1 MRINDRIRVPE
12 VRVTTEEGEALG
24 VMQTRDALRVAR
36 EKGLD
41 LVEVAP
47 TAQPPVC
54 RIIDF
59 GKFQYEAKK
68 KANEAKKKQV
78 IITVKEVKF
87 RPGTDDHDYNFKM
100 KHARQWLEEG
110 DKVKATIF
118 FRGRE
123 ITHRELGTELLKQ
136 LEADLSDLGDVETRP
151 RMEGN
156 QMFLVFSPKKA
167 KTAKPQKTQEQKRA
181 DAAKPTAR
189 QEKADS
195 RANTT
200 TGTATNLES
209 NNDASDEDAN
219 AMSDDTDAL
228 QVDESGSTS
237 TDAPASDDVKA
248 ESATTTDADEND
260 ATVNEPTPDEVG

>member
-1 MRINDRIRVPE
+1 MPE
-12 VRVTTEEGEALG
+12 VRVIDDAGEQLG
-24 VMQTRDALRVAR
+24 VMNTRDAVKLAR

-41 LVEVAP
+41 LVEVAA
-47 TAQPPVC
+47 TAEPPVC

-100 KHARQWLEEG
+100 KHAHDWLSEG

-123 ITHRELGTELLKQ
+123 ITHRELGSQLLAK
-136 LEADLSDLGDVETRP
+136 LERDLADVSEVEARP

-156 QMFLVFSPKKA
+156 QMFLIFAPKKH
-167 KTAKPQKTQEQKRA
+167 KVAKPSAPRQPQQQPAPPKDATPQQPAAPAPAQQEQ
-181 DAAKPTAR
+181 PSP
-189 QEKADS
+189 EPEV
-195 RANTT
+195 
-200 TGTATNLES
+200 GTVA
-209 NNDASDEDAN
+209 AN
-219 AMSDDTDAL
+219 A
-228 QVDESGSTS
+228 QVTVESEGSTS
-237 TDAPASDDVKA
+237 
-248 ESATTTDADEND
+248 
-260 ATVNEPTPDEVG
+260 

>member
-1 MRINDRIRVPE
+1 MPQ
-12 VRVTTEEGEALG
+12 VRVIADDGEQLG
-24 VMQTRDALRVAR
+24 IMDTREAVRRAR
-36 EKGLD
+36 EQGLD

-47 TAQPPVC
+47 TADPPVC

-100 KHARQWLEEG
+100 KHSREWLLEG

-123 ITHRELGTELLKQ
+123 ITHRELGSQLLQK
-136 LEADLSDLGDVETRP
+136 LEKDLADVGEVEARP

-156 QMFLVFSPKKA
+156 QMFLIFTPKKH
-167 KTAKPQKTQEQKRA
+167 KGSVPKPP
-181 DAAKPTAR
+181 AA
-189 QEKADS
+189 
-195 RANTT
+195 
-200 TGTATNLES
+200 
-209 NNDASDEDAN
+209 AS
-219 AMSDDTDAL
+219 
-228 QVDESGSTS
+228 SGSSGGQQPVT
-237 TDAPASDDVKA
+237 APEAPPR
-248 ESATTTDADEND
+248 ET
-260 ATVNEPTPDEVG
+260 